1 MVQLFLPNM
10 VATKVVFLGSGTSEG
25 VPRVT
30 CLTDPDKGC
39 VVCVDSMRPGSKNR
53 RRNTSLLIQR
63 RDADG
68 VDRNIVIDVG
78 KFFYESAIHWFPKFE
93 ARDLDAV
100 VLTHAHADAAGGLD
114 DLRDWTNYRR
124 HPVQVF
130 AREVDMRVLSK
141 THYYLV
147 PGNDTDSAGSVARL
161 EFEVFEESP
170 FQVQGMTLTPLTVE
184 HGKGFTT
191 SGFRFGDVCY
201 VPDTS
206 GIPDETAQLME
217 GCDLLIIDALWP
229 ESTHGSHLTIE
240 QAIDEVRR
248 LRPRRALFTDMAHD
262 VDHHPV
268 NRQLR
273 SLRDSDNLDIELA
286 YDGMWFE
293 TET

>member
-1 MVQLFLPNM
+1 M
-10 VATKVVFLGSGTSEG
+10 VATRVIFLGSGTSEG

-30 CLTDPDKGC
+30 CLTDADKTC
-39 VVCVDSMRPGSKNR
+39 VVCLDSIRPGSKNR

-63 RDADG
+63 PAEDWNT
-68 VDRNIVIDVG
+68 RNIVIDVG
-78 KFFYESAIHWFPKFE
+78 KFFYESAIRWFPEFE

-130 AREVDMRVLSK
+130 TREIDMRVLSK

-147 PGNDTDSAGSVARL
+147 PGQPADSAGSVARL
-161 EFEVFEESP
+161 EFEMFDESP
-170 FQVQGMTLTPLTVE
+170 FEVQGLTLTPLTVE

-191 SGFRFGDVCY
+191 SGFRFGNVCY

-206 GIPDETAQLME
+206 EIPDATAELME
-217 GCDLLIIDALWP
+217 RCDLLIIDALRP

-248 LRPRRALFTDMAHD
+248 LRPRRAVFTDMAHD
-262 VDHHPV
+262 VDHEPV

-273 SLRDSDNLDIELA
+273 SLLDSDGLDIQLA
-286 YDGMWFE
+286 YDGMSFE

>member
-1 MVQLFLPNM
+1 M
-10 VATKVVFLGSGTSEG
+10 VATRVVFLGSGTSEG

-30 CLTDPDKGC
+30 CLTEPDKSC
-39 VVCVDSMRPGSKNR
+39 VVCMDSVRPGSKNR

-63 RDADG
+63 PAEDG
-68 VDRNIVIDVG
+68 VIRNIVIDVG
-78 KFFYESAIHWFPKFE
+78 KFFYESAIQWFPRFE
-93 ARDLDAV
+93 ALDLDAV

-130 AREVDMRVLSK
+130 VREVDMRVLSR

-147 PGNDTDSAGSVARL
+147 PGQGVDSAGSVARL
-161 EFEVFEESP
+161 EFEVFDEAP
-170 FQVQGMTLTPLTVE
+170 FKVQGLTLTPLPVE

-206 GIPDETAQLME
+206 QIPDETARLMA
-217 GCDLLIIDALWP
+217 GCDLLILDALRP
-229 ESTHGSHLTIE
+229 EATHGSHLTIE
-240 QAIDEVRR
+240 QAIDEVKR
-248 LRPRRALFTDMAHD
+248 LRPRRAVFTDMAHD
-262 VDHHPV
+262 VDHDPV

-273 SLRDSDNLDIELA
+273 SLKASDGLDIELA
-286 YDGMWFE
+286 YDGMSFE

>member
-1 MVQLFLPNM
+1 M
-10 VATKVVFLGSGTSEG
+10 VATRVIFLGSGTSEG

-30 CLTDPDKGC
+30 CLTDPDNTC
-39 VVCVDSMRPGSKNR
+39 VVCTDSIRPGSKNR

-63 RDADG
+63 PAADG
-68 VDRNIVIDVG
+68 DIRNIVIDVG
-78 KFFYESAIHWFPKFE
+78 KFFYESAIHWFPEYE

-130 AREVDMRVLSK
+130 AREIDMRVLSK

-147 PGNDTDSAGSVARL
+147 PGQGTDSAGSVARL
-161 EFEVFEESP
+161 EFELFDESP
-170 FQVQGMTLTPLTVE
+170 FEVQGLTLIPLTVE

-191 SGFRFGDVCY
+191 SGFRFGNVCY

-206 GIPDETAQLME
+206 RIPDETAQLME
-217 GCDLLIIDALWP
+217 DCDLLIIDALRP
-229 ESTHGSHLTIE
+229 DSTHGSHLTIE

-248 LRPRRALFTDMAHD
+248 LGPRRAVFTDMAHD
-262 VDHHPV
+262 VDHEPV

-273 SLRDSDNLDIELA
+273 SLLDSDGLDIQLA
-286 YDGMWFE
+286 YDGMSFE

>member
-1 MVQLFLPNM
+1 M
-10 VATKVVFLGSGTSEG
+10 VATRVIFLGSGTSEG

-30 CLTDPDKGC
+30 CLTDPDNSC
-39 VVCVDSMRPGSKNR
+39 VVCMDSIRPGSKNR

-63 RDADG
+63 PDEDG
-68 VDRNIVIDVG
+68 GIRNIVIDVG
-78 KFFYESAIHWFPKFE
+78 KFFYESAIRWFPEFE

-130 AREVDMRVLSK
+130 VREIDMRVLSK

-147 PGNDTDSAGSVARL
+147 PGQPTDSAGSVARL
-161 EFEVFEESP
+161 EFELFDESP
-170 FQVQGMTLTPLTVE
+170 FEVQGLTLTPLTVE

-206 GIPDETAQLME
+206 GIPDDTAELIT
-217 GCDLLIIDALWP
+217 GCDLLIIDALRP

-248 LRPRRALFTDMAHD
+248 LGPRRAVFTDMAHD
-262 VDHHPV
+262 VDHEPV

-273 SLRDSDNLDIELA
+273 SLLDSDGLDIQLA
-286 YDGMWFE
+286 YDGMSFE

>member
-1 MVQLFLPNM
+1 M
-10 VATKVVFLGSGTSEG
+10 VATRVIFLGSGTSEG

-30 CLTDPDKGC
+30 CLTDPDKSC
-39 VVCVDSMRPGSKNR
+39 VVCTDAMRPGSKNR

-63 RDADG
+63 PAEEG
-68 VDRNIVIDVG
+68 NIRNIVIDVG
-78 KFFYESAIHWFPKFE
+78 KFFYESAIQWFPEYE

-130 AREVDMRVLSK
+130 AREIDMRVLSK

-147 PGNDTDSAGSVARL
+147 PGQGTDSAGSVARL
-161 EFEVFEESP
+161 EFELFDESP
-170 FQVQGMTLTPLTVE
+170 FEVQGLMLTPLTVE

-206 GIPDETAQLME
+206 GIPDATAKLMV
-217 GCDLLIIDALWP
+217 GCDLLIIDALRP

-240 QAIDEVRR
+240 QAIEEVRR
-248 LRPRRALFTDMAHD
+248 LKPRRAMFTDMAHD
-262 VDHHPV
+262 VDHEPV

-273 SLRDSDNLDIELA
+273 SLLESDGLDIRLA
-286 YDGMWFE
+286 YDGMSFE

>member
-1 MVQLFLPNM
+1 M
-10 VATKVVFLGSGTSEG
+10 VATRVIFLGSGTSEG

-30 CLTDPDKGC
+30 CLTDADKTC
-39 VVCVDSMRPGSKNR
+39 VVCLDSIRPGSKNR

-63 RDADG
+63 PAEDG
-68 VDRNIVIDVG
+68 GIRNIVIDVG
-78 KFFYESAIHWFPKFE
+78 KFFYESAIRWFPEFE

-130 AREVDMRVLSK
+130 VRETDMRVLSK

-147 PGNDTDSAGSVARL
+147 PGQPTDSAGSVARL
-161 EFEVFEESP
+161 EFELFDESP
-170 FQVQGMTLTPLTVE
+170 FEVQGLTLTPLTVE

-206 GIPDETAQLME
+206 GIPDDTAELIT
-217 GCDLLIIDALWP
+217 GCDLLIIDALRP

-248 LRPRRALFTDMAHD
+248 LGPRRAVFTDMAHD
-262 VDHHPV
+262 VDHEPV

-273 SLRDSDNLDIELA
+273 SLLDSDGLDIQLA
-286 YDGMWFE
+286 YDGMSFE

>member
-1 MVQLFLPNM
+1 M
-10 VATKVVFLGSGTSEG
+10 VATRVVFLGSGTSEG

-30 CLTDPDKGC
+30 CLTDPYKSC
-39 VVCVDSMRPGSKNR
+39 AVCMDAVKPGSKNR

-63 RDADG
+63 PAEDG
-68 VDRNIVIDVG
+68 VVRNIVIDVG
-78 KFFYESAIHWFPKFE
+78 KFFYESAIQWFPKFE

-124 HPVQVF
+124 HPVEVF
-130 AREVDMRVLSK
+130 VREVDMRVLSR

-147 PGNDTDSAGSVARL
+147 PGRGVDSAGSVARL
-161 EFEVFEESP
+161 EFEVFDEAP
-170 FQVQGMTLTPLTVE
+170 FMVQELTLTPLPVE

-191 SGFRFGDVCY
+191 SGFRFGNVCY

-206 GIPDETAQLME
+206 RIPDETARLIY
-217 GCDLLIIDALWP
+217 GCDLLILDALRP

-240 QAIDEVRR
+240 QAIDEVKR
-248 LRPRRALFTDMAHD
+248 LKPRRAVFTDMAHD
-262 VDHHPV
+262 VHHHPV
-268 NRQLR
+268 NQQLR
-273 SLRDSDNLDIELA
+273 SLLDSDGLDIELA
-286 YDGMWFE
+286 YDGMSFE